1 MVLLRMFT
9 LWMCVRVHNYGYE
22 IDLCSLM
29 CNLQFILIANT
40 FLPLHTHHSNPSY
53 IFLHVL
59 FVFRAVSQVIVP
71 VIPWF
76 WELVSC
82 TDLSGAK
89 EIYYSVRLSKKV
101 MDYEIVAKCCTRP
114 VHFKIL
120 TISFTRIY
128 SNVYILISR
137 KRT

>member
-1 MVLLRMFT
+1 
-9 LWMCVRVHNYGYE
+9 
-22 IDLCSLM
+22 M

-120 TISFTRIY
+120 TISFTSKKVMDYEIVAKCCTRPVHFKILTISFTRIY
-128 SNVYILISR
+128 SMF
-137 KRT
+137 TF